1 MKSKDNIILNK
12 INNYIIE
19 INDFINSYDYETFSK
34 DKKTINACVFN
45 LSQIGEL
52 VSRFSDEF
60 LDEYKTIDWRGL
72 KALRNRIVH
81 DYDGINL
88 TMVWEV
94 IHNEFPSLKNNIENI
109 LKNKKK

>member
-34 DKKTINACVFN
+34 DRKTINACVFN
-45 LSQIGEL
+45 LSQIGE
-52 VSRFSDEF
+52 
-60 LDEYKTIDWRGL
+60 
-72 KALRNRIVH
+72 
-81 DYDGINL
+81 
-88 TMVWEV
+88 
-94 IHNEFPSLKNNIENI
+94 FPSFKTNIENI